1 MNIASLH
8 GHEYSALQYSFKTGI
23 SKTLYTFYFDITFSK
38 IIFFVFWDS
47 TTQKEILGRLRVTEK
62 KTTTK

>member
-38 IIFFVFWDS
+38 IIFFVF
-47 TTQKEILGRLRVTEK
+47 
-62 KTTTK
+62 